1 MRRLLVA
8 LCLLAASA
16 SVAQTP
22 DRPGRDV
29 DGDVGPFVAEIEYG
43 EPSGALRHAAL
54 TLTPTAADGTPPWN
68 GDVASVV
75 VVSDKGTWHV
85 VDRLLSS
92 GHQTGVVRAEAL
104 LPAPEAVVLLLL
116 RSTRDPW
123 RGWRLRDAEGYA
135 NQEVSYVDQRGRPL
149 RSGPCAPDD
158 CLAHVEDA
166 GDRVGVTASSLRLA
180 VGTARR

>member
-1 MRRLLVA
+1 MRRPLAA

-29 DGDVGPFVAEIEYG
+29 DGDAGPFVAEIEYG

-68 GDVASVV
+68 GEVASVV

-92 GHQTGVVRAEAL
+92 GHQTGVVRADAL
-104 LPAPEAVVLLLL
+104 LPAIRGGGGGSGTQRATRTR
-116 RSTRDPW
+116 RSATSTSAGGP
-123 RGWRLRDAEGYA
+123 
-135 NQEVSYVDQRGRPL
+135 
-149 RSGPCAPDD
+149 SGAAP
-158 CLAHVEDA
+158 AHPT
-166 GDRVGVTASSLRLA
+166 TASLTWRTPATES
-180 VGTARR
+180 G